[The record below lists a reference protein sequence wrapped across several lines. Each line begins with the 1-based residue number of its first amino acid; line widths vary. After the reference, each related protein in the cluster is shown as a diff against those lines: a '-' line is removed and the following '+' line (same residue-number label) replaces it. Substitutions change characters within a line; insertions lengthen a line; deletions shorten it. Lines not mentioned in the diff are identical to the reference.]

1 MIRKMVNM
9 QREPKLDYT
18 EKFRQ
23 NQPSMGAAG
32 SKGANVA
39 APTVIRHLI
48 GATGKPEASIIP
60 GFKK

>member
-9 QREPKLDYT
+9 AQAPSLDYT
-18 EKFRQ
+18 DKFRQ
-23 NQPSMGAAG
+23 NRATMGAAG
-32 SKGANVA
+32 SQGANVA